1 MKFVGF
7 AILIIIIAV
16 GFLWK
21 REDRNVSGAPPLP
34 KATVTAPRIPTTV
47 GVPSESSLPIAVST
61 SPLASDDLHPRLEKI
76 SDLARY
82 TLPSQETRE
91 ALIQHL
97 SDPNLHSALGRILVA
112 SDGREYDAAQEKSRM
127 NAVSVL
133 GLIVRYKDVSH
144 RDEIVRWMKQRI
156 LAVDFHSMKDLRV
169 KQSVYG
175 DITELL
181 MILRQHDPE
190 SYEDVSQRIA
200 ETRNKVLK
208 TALAATR

>member
-1 MKFVGF
+1 MKFVCFG
-7 AILIIIIAV
+7 IIIFIVAI
-16 GFLWK
+16 GFLGK
-21 REDRNVSGAPPLP
+21 REDRNVSGAPPSP
-34 KATVTAPRIPTTV
+34 EATETATRIPTPV
-47 GVPSESSLPIAVST
+47 GVPSESPPLGVST
-61 SPLASDDLHPRLEKI
+61 SPLAPDDLNPRLEKI

-82 TLPSQETRE
+82 ALPSQETRD
-91 ALIQHL
+91 ALIQNL
-97 SDPNLHSALGRILVA
+97 SDPGLHSALRHVLLA
-112 SDGREYDAAQEKSRM
+112 SDDRSYNAADEKLRM

-133 GLIVRYKDVSH
+133 GLMLRYKDVSH

-156 LAVDFHSMKDLRV
+156 LTVDFHSMKDLRV

-181 MILRQHDPE
+181 MILKQHDPE
-190 SYEDVSQRIA
+190 SFEDVSQRIT